1 MSALIISQS
10 MSHAG
15 AIEKTMEA
23 TVELSTMTQKDE
35 VHTTS
40 NSGATKIGIKQ
51 SSSVSM
57 SVQPVIYIFQP
68 HSEWYQYLVYAASA
82 LQSDKSI
89 PTWERSDHEF
99 CITNI
104 LTRHVNCP
112 CVESIQSPLVFA
124 QFWTHQLMSAFMN
137 SRVTLHAGAM
147 GTTTKTRVQLF
158 FGESQVRDFMP
169 QSGGLRCPRAS
180 CRSLVDSVER
190 CWLVDSAERLWLAVT
205 ESNRESPKTAPELT
219 FYSDAETVV
228 EARVES
234 SKMTENCAEQNASS
248 VAATGVEVSKLTSA
262 FMPFQIKSRPSAGWF
277 SIFTMQKSGD
287 TASDWC
293 LDHVDFNV
301 DSSRLSTLTSQDE
314 LYVFQPSCLQRSK
327 FQEKSP

>member
-248 VAATGVEVSKLTSA
+248 GAATGVEVSKLTSA
-262 FMPFQIKSRPSAGWF
+262 FMPFQIKS
-277 SIFTMQKSGD
+277 
-287 TASDWC
+287 
-293 LDHVDFNV
+293 
-301 DSSRLSTLTSQDE
+301 
-314 LYVFQPSCLQRSK
+314 
-327 FQEKSP
+327 